1 MAERA
6 FIDRVVQLADE
17 VTPGTAETSG
27 FRRLPGLTFR
37 FTPERMVEPIRGSG
51 YKSTTTVVDN
61 GGWATGSYD
70 GPVDFNEIIWPL
82 NGLVGGAITTPG
94 GATNTRRHTFTPA
107 ATGRDTAQ
115 KTFTCEMGDQD
126 AAQLATF
133 LQFRSWQL
141 DVQRRGL
148 SRQTGSLFSRYPD
161 DGNALTSSGLVT
173 VAQRP
178 VAGTMW
184 DIYADATYAAL
195 GTTKVA
201 SCYRA
206 GFAVGDKYNPFW
218 VLNTSFP
225 SFKDTV
231 EVAHDITGSFA
242 TAHNAAS
249 RAFFDLIAGGTQ
261 PTYYLRFLATGALIE
276 GSFNEKITLDFAA
289 KFTTPEEDDVDG
301 VYGYNYN
308 VQSVY
313 DASLGGNWRIT
324 VDNQI
329 TAI

>member
-6 FIDRVVQLADE
+6 YVDKVYQLADE
-17 VTPGTAETSG
+17 AVAGVAETSG
-27 FRRLPGLTFR
+27 FRRLPGMTFR
-37 FTPERMVEPIRGSG
+37 LNPERMVENVRGSG

-61 GGWATGSYD
+61 GGWATGSYS
-70 GPVDFNEIIWPL
+70 GPADFNEAIWPL
-82 NGLVGGAITTPG
+82 NGLVGGVITTPS
-94 GATNTRRHTFTPA
+94 GATLTRRHTFTPS
-107 ATGRDTAQ
+107 ATGRDTNQ
-115 KTFTCEMGDQD
+115 KTFTCEMGDSD
-126 AAQLATF
+126 AAHLATF

-148 SRQTGSLFSRYPD
+148 SQQSGNFFSRYPD

-184 DIYADATYAAL
+184 DIYADSSYGSI

-218 VLNTSFP
+218 VLNTSYP

-231 EVAHDITGSFA
+231 EVAHEITGSFS

-261 PTYYLRFLATGALIE
+261 PTYYLRFVATGALIE
-276 GSFNEKITLDFAA
+276 TGFNEKFTLDFAA
-289 KFTTPEEDDVDG
+289 KFTTPEDDDIDG
-301 VYGYNYN
+301 VMGYVYN
-308 VQSVY
+308 VHSVY
-313 DASLGGNWRIT
+313 DASLGGNWRAV